1 MGMTRRPQTA
11 KEIKDPNNPLRMRER
26 VMRSRREMRNQLL
39 VEFEE
44 EKKAMKEEIAENESA
59 DIIEEEVRKRQDWIQ
74 EFKEQHNGKPPEKIE
89 KYHERKNQAEPLS
102 PEEEE
107 KKRLED
113 EEKAKKKKDKGKGGK
128 KKESKGKKGKKGK
141 DEKKKQGVVEVGPT
155 EVVGKF
161 DAFYEDYEN

>member
-89 KYHERKNQAEPLS
+89 KYHERKNQAEPLT
-102 PEEEE
+102 PEE
-107 KKRLED
+107 
-113 EEKAKKKKDKGKGGK
+113 
-128 KKESKGKKGKKGK
+128 
-141 DEKKKQGVVEVGPT
+141 
-155 EVVGKF
+155 
-161 DAFYEDYEN
+161 